1 LSGTRAKA
9 IALLTGLQLAAG
21 ALGAQDAGIRSLFPA
36 RPAGYVTD
44 VAGIVDEAAEARI
57 TSLAER
63 LRAATGA
70 EIAVVTLPTI
80 GDRDE
85 VDVAREI
92 GRAWGVGARAD
103 IGEQRRNAGVVL
115 LVVPRLEGRP
125 GTGRVRI
132 EVGQGLE
139 GIVTDVTAGRIR
151 DLMGSRLASEDYSG
165 ALQQGV
171 EALAGIIARGFGVSD
186 TALTNVRPAAEPRG
200 TRGAPLGALP
210 ILLFIL
216 FLVFSGAF
224 GGRGR
229 RLRRRTIF
237 WGGPWIGGGFGGG
250 GGWGGGGFGGG
261 GFGGFGGGGG
271 FSGGGAGGRF

>member
-1 LSGTRAKA
+1 
-9 IALLTGLQLAAG
+9 
-21 ALGAQDAGIRSLFPA
+21 
-36 RPAGYVTD
+36 VTD

-132 EVGQGLE
+132 EVGQ
-139 GIVTDVTAGRIR
+139 
-151 DLMGSRLASEDYSG
+151 
-165 ALQQGV
+165 
-171 EALAGIIARGFGVSD
+171 
-186 TALTNVRPAAEPRG
+186 
-200 TRGAPLGALP
+200 
-210 ILLFIL
+210 
-216 FLVFSGAF
+216 
-224 GGRGR
+224 
-229 RLRRRTIF
+229 
-237 WGGPWIGGGFGGG
+237 
-250 GGWGGGGFGGG
+250 
-261 GFGGFGGGGG
+261 
-271 FSGGGAGGRF
+271 